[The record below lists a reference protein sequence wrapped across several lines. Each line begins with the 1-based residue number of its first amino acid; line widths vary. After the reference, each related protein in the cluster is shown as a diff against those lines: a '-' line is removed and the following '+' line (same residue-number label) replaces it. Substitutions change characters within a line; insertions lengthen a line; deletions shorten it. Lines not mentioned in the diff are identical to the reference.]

1 MKAIR
6 RQDTSARPWRAGE
19 VGVRVLVRVTPKS
32 ARDAV
37 DGMTQTAQGPAL
49 QVRVR
54 AVAEDGAANTAV
66 EWVVAQWLGLAKTRV
81 RIARGAKSRIK
92 TVDIAGATGE
102 LEALLAARIAA
113 LG

>member
-1 MKAIR
+1 MPAA
-6 RQDTSARPWRAGE
+6 ARPWRSSE
-19 VGVRVLVRVTPKS
+19 RGVSVLARVTPKS

-37 DGMTQTAQGPAL
+37 EGVAETAQGPAL

-54 AVAEDGAANTAV
+54 AVAEDGAANAAV

-81 RIARGAKSRIK
+81 RIARGSKSRIK
-92 TVDIAGATGE
+92 TIDIDGTAGE

-113 LG
+113 LT